1 MAEWG
6 LNTGLAVN
14 LGFDDRIN
22 DLRVN
27 EELTKRIQAENAA
40 KVKLFSDDTDFKNAT
55 NPFDNKLIKEKMQK
69 KVRDIGQF
77 VTENPDYNTNI
88 NKMALYREKLRGL
101 KDDPDL
107 IRGMAVDEQYK
118 EYLKDM
124 QEVAKDPRRHNLVAY
139 DNIGKSFKSYFD
151 SGNKSGDPTKGIDPP
166 TYSKPRDFID
176 LAGDAQKLGSQY
188 ENNPETFDMVDWKNG
203 NDGAYKMIPKASVVE
218 KLAQDHY
225 INNKDQYDIEYG
237 AQALDKA
244 KNFVLSSIKGEVY
257 HGTPKDTFYAHEDY
271 RARKALAL
279 AKASQSPQ
287 ADIYTDLVVNSKDVP
302 VDDSALFQETF
313 GLKPTVMFKGPNG
326 KMIQEDGN
334 EFNYTRLR
342 DAEGK
347 PKGIKD
353 ASGYIIKPLKY
364 GLDNE
369 IVRKSGFFDKT
380 KEPYIVNPEFAD
392 VYTVVYPN
400 PGQDG
405 DAEPVLNI
413 KANAFVNSNSGAAKS
428 KYNARIKTTADYKN
442 ATGYNGSLVNEGV
455 EMKTDKK
462 TGKTYRKVTGGWE
475 EVD

>member
-1 MAEWG
+1 MEWG
-6 LNTGLAVN
+6 LVSGLAAN
-14 LGFDDRIN
+14 MGFDDKIN
-22 DLRVN
+22 DLRYN
-27 EELTKRIQAENAA
+27 EQLTKRIQSENEA
-40 KVKLFSDDTDFKNAT
+40 KLKLFANDLNYTNAS
-55 NPFDNKLIKEKMQK
+55 NPFDNKLVKEKMRK
-69 KVRDIGQF
+69 KTRDIGQF
-77 VTENPDYNTNI
+77 ATENPDMFTNI
-88 NKMALYREKLRGL
+88 NKMMLYQEKLREF

-107 IRGMAVDEQYK
+107 IRGMAVDKNYA

-124 QEVAKDPRRHNLVAY
+124 QEVQKDPRRHNLIAY
-139 DNIGKSFKSYFD
+139 EQIGNEFKNYFAN
-151 SGNKSGDPTKGIDPP
+151 GNKSGDPTKGIDPP
-166 TYSKPRDFID
+166 VYIRPRDFID

-237 AQALDKA
+237 ADALNKA

-257 HGTPKDTFYAHEDY
+257 HGTPKDNFYAHEDY

-279 AKASQSPQ
+279 AKATQNPQ

-302 VDDSALFQETF
+302 VDDSELFQETF

-326 KMIQEDGN
+326 KIIQEDGN

-347 PKGIKD
+347 PKGIKE
-353 ASGYIIKPLKY
+353 ASGYIIKPLKF
-364 GLDNE
+364 GIDNE
-369 IVRKSGFFDKT
+369 IVRERGFFDK
-380 KEPYIVNPEFAD
+380 KGEPYIVNPEFAD

-405 DAEPVLNI
+405 EAQPVLQV
-413 KANAFVNSNSGAAKS
+413 KANAFVNANSGAAKS

-442 ATGYNGSLVNEGV
+442 ATGYNGSLITEGV
-455 EMKTDKK
+455 EMKTDKR